1 MIHTIVIG
9 AGVIGLSCAWRLARA
24 GASVELFDG
33 RHCGEGATLAA
44 LGALWPPSPLV
55 NGPLQQL
62 HRASL
67 WEFEAFVRELE
78 AASGRKIRFAR
89 QGRVE
94 LLDSTR
100 ETVRAVEE
108 ASVACG
114 DWPSFG
120 GEKPVMEMLEPSE
133 VAARFPQVAGDG
145 RGALLCRATA
155 QVRVADLVAALR
167 AACESAG
174 VKLHEARPVTGL
186 ESDGQRVTGVQTE
199 GGAIRADVVLAAA
212 GAWSGALS
220 KEVAAVAP
228 LRPAKGQG
236 LALAMP
242 AGWELEP
249 IVKSGPIYLIP
260 WREAG
265 EVLVGSTTEP
275 QAGFHEDPTVG
286 GRTVLTRGAAEL
298 APVLKDAPVLRHWA
312 GLRPQNVARRHPP
325 VMGVHPRIP
334 NLYVCTGHYKTGIGM
349 SGLVSRLMAGMMV
362 EDALCP
368 ELAEFAPR

>member
-9 AGVIGLSCAWRLARA
+9 AGVMGLSCAWRLARI
-24 GASVELFDG
+24 GASVDLLDG

-67 WEFEAFVRELE
+67 WEFEGFVRELE
-78 AASGRKIRFAR
+78 SASGRKIRFNR
-89 QGRVE
+89 HGRVE
-94 LLDSTR
+94 LLDSNKD
-100 ETVRAVEE
+100 TVRAVEE
-108 ASVACG
+108 AGVACG

-120 GEKPVMEMLEPSE
+120 GAAPVMEMLEPAE

-155 QVRVADLVAALR
+155 QVRVADLVGALR
-167 AACESAG
+167 GACENAG
-174 VKLHEARPVTGL
+174 VRIHEARAVTGL
-186 ESDGQRVTGVQTE
+186 QDDGRRVTGVQTD
-199 GGAIRADVVLAAA
+199 GGIMRADIVLAAA

-220 KEVAAVAP
+220 NQVAAVAP

-242 AGWELEP
+242 AGWDLEM

-275 QAGFHEDPTVG
+275 QAGFDEEPTVG

-298 APVLKDAPVLRHWA
+298 VPLLTDAPVLRHWA
-312 GLRPQNVARRHPP
+312 GLRPQHLARRHPP

-349 SGLVSRLMAGMMV
+349 AGLVSRLIAGMMV